1 MPTNNPYNPQLHP
14 ETQPGAA
21 PQQFPTPP
29 VPPMP
34 MMPPSVSQPQWQ
46 GMPINRG
53 GIRGRVKEV
62 FPSWLLRN
70 ALVVYV
76 FALAIVTIIYSSY
89 SLPWYYMLSG
99 VVSVLVFFG
108 YGYKLAN
115 RTSVLRMR
123 NEKRFEHRIFWTALV
138 PRVIWVLLIYT
149 VFMHTYGDPFGFEN
163 GDATY
168 YDSLGQ
174 FVAGLITNG
183 NFHFYDEI
191 SRWSGSDELS
201 DMGYGIYVGLV
212 YLLTGSGNV
221 IATSS
226 VFGADAVTNPV
237 SIISLRLI
245 KCVLSSLTVLLIY
258 RLAKRNFDAPTARIA
273 AVFCALWP
281 NFWYYCGCHLKE
293 TEMVFLAVLFVE
305 QADQMLRSRQFTAWK
320 VIPILLIAA
329 MIFTFRT
336 PLGMVAIL
344 SLLFSVVMSSSRVV
358 TWGKRIIVGV
368 LAVGLV
374 GVVAGN
380 RLAERARGL
389 MEQVQSGYQQGNM
402 EWRSKRTDGGGLQQS
417 FAKYA
422 GKTVFAPLIF
432 TIPFPTMVRPF
443 DGQNVQQLL
452 NGGNFTKNVLSIFT
466 IFAMVLLLIS
476 GKWRDHLLPLSF
488 MLGYIVVL
496 VVSAFAQSERFHQPV
511 MPFEMLFAAYGFSV
525 VVSNK
530 KYKRWFGYWC
540 GVMLV
545 AAIAWNWFKLAGR
558 GLV

>member
-1 MPTNNPYNPQLHP
+1 
-14 ETQPGAA
+14 
-21 PQQFPTPP
+21 
-29 VPPMP
+29 
-34 MMPPSVSQPQWQ
+34 
-46 GMPINRG
+46 
-53 GIRGRVKEV
+53 
-62 FPSWLLRN
+62 
-70 ALVVYV
+70 
-76 FALAIVTIIYSSY
+76 
-89 SLPWYYMLSG
+89 
-99 VVSVLVFFG
+99 
-108 YGYKLAN
+108 
-115 RTSVLRMR
+115 
-123 NEKRFEHRIFWTALV
+123 
-138 PRVIWVLLIYT
+138 
-149 VFMHTYGDPFGFEN
+149 
-163 GDATY
+163 
-168 YDSLGQ
+168 
-174 FVAGLITNG
+174 
-183 NFHFYDEI
+183 
-191 SRWSGSDELS
+191 
-201 DMGYGIYVGLV
+201 
-212 YLLTGSGNV
+212 
-221 IATSS
+221 
-226 VFGADAVTNPV
+226 
-237 SIISLRLI
+237 
-245 KCVLSSLTVLLIY
+245 
-258 RLAKRNFDAPTARIA
+258 
-273 AVFCALWP
+273 
-281 NFWYYCGCHLKE
+281 
-293 TEMVFLAVLFVE
+293 MVFLAVLFVE

-320 VIPILLIAA
+320 VIPILLIAS

-344 SLLFSVVMSSSRVV
+344 ALLFSVVMSSSRVV

-389 MEQVQSGYQQGNM
+389 VEQVQSGYQQGNM

-452 NGGNFTKNVLSIFT
+452 NGGNFTKNVLSFFT

-511 MPFEMLFAAYGFSV
+511 MPFEMLFAAYGLSI

-545 AAIAWNWFKLAGR
+545 ATIAWNWFKLAGR